1 MTAAPAVVG
10 ALEKVIML
18 LTESI
23 PTIVSPVPRTPA
35 PPV

>member
-10 ALEKVIML
+10 VLEKVIVL

-23 PTIVSPVPRTPA
+23 ATIVSPVPRTPA